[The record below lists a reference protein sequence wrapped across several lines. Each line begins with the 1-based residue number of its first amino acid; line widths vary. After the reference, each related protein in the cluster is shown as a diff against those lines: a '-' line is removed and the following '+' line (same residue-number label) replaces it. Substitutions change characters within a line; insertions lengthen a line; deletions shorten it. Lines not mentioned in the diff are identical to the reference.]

1 MVSVRRVAPILLLAV
16 TVPVWAQAPT
26 STTSTSAA
34 STTTQATPKKKTTKK
49 AAAKPAPASTTTS
62 STSTGAPAMT
72 PAETT
77 TSATTATTT
86 SGTTTT
92 TKKTAAKKP
101 KKSSTKAATKKEA
114 APSTEKKAT
123 TKTAAKSTHPPR
135 ELHKVGDHWTAYNPP
150 DPSTYPAGAKT
161 YAIKQGDTLWALGK
175 QFYNNAYLWPQ
186 IWEANTWITD
196 AHWIYP
202 GDVLLLE
209 GEIQQQATTQGG
221 GGTTATTGTGTTGTG
236 TTEGQQYGGQQ
247 PGVGTAL
254 GAPSTFHYMTAAD
267 AVGGSVGPVALA
279 TEKDL
284 YCYGYIGDPGELFAN
299 RISGWE
305 DVEVRYQP
313 GATRQEIDGS
323 EGDLVFVDGG
333 TATGLVAGETYI
345 LVIPHDLVPH
355 PVTKQVL
362 GLEYEYRGQ
371 IKILCADA
379 NKSRGII
386 TQSCAEIPIGAFL
399 KPLPQLPIPL
409 ARIPSLP
416 AFCDPASGKTN
427 GYIVAS
433 QGGSF
438 LESLG
443 EGQLIGINLG
453 RDDQVN
459 PGEFLTVFRDE
470 QAGSPER
477 QVLGEI
483 AVLTAEGHTATARIV
498 LMRRS
503 MHIGDRVEVR

>member
-1 MVSVRRVAPILLLAV
+1 MTP
-16 TVPVWAQAPT
+16 AQT
-26 STTSTSAA
+26 TTSAPAA
-34 STTTQATPKKKTTKK
+34 TTTKK
-49 AAAKPAPASTTTS
+49 AATKTKKSKAST
-62 STSTGAPAMT
+62 
-72 PAETT
+72 
-77 TSATTATTT
+77 
-86 SGTTTT
+86 
-92 TKKTAAKKP
+92 
-101 KKSSTKAATKKEA
+101 TKAATKKEE
-114 APSTEKKAT
+114 APATEKKPA
-123 TKTAAKSTHPPR
+123 TKTASKSSRPPKP
-135 ELHKVGDHWTAYNPP
+135 LHKVGDHWTAYNPP
-150 DPSTYPAGAKT
+150 DPSTYPPGAKT
-161 YAIKQGDTLWALGK
+161 YAIKAGDTLWALGK

-221 GGTTATTGTGTTGTG
+221 GTTTTAGGTTATG
-236 TTEGQQYGGQQ
+236 TTEGGQQYGGQQ

-254 GAPSTFHYMTAAD
+254 GAPSTFRYTTAAD
-267 AVGGSVGPVALA
+267 AVGGSAGPVALA

-333 TATGLVAGETYI
+333 SATGLVAGETYI
-345 LVIPHDLVPH
+345 LVVPHDLVPH
-355 PVTKQVL
+355 PVTGQVL

-371 IKILCADA
+371 LRVLCTEA

-386 TQSCAEIPIGAFL
+386 TQSCAEIPIGSYL
-399 KPLPQLPIPL
+399 KPMPQLPIPL

-453 RDDQVN
+453 HEDQVN
-459 PGEFLTVFRDE
+459 PGEFLTVYRD
-470 QAGSPER
+470 QQMGSPER

-483 AVLTAEGHTATARIV
+483 TVLTTEAHTATARIV

>member
-16 TVPVWAQAPT
+16 TLPVWAQAPT
-26 STTSTSAA
+26 STTSTA
-34 STTTQATPKKKTTKK
+34 TTTQKKTTKK
-49 AAAKPAPASTTTS
+49 AAATPAPAPASTQTTS
-62 STSTGAPAMT
+62 TATPTTGTFAPA
-72 PAETT
+72 
-77 TSATTATTT
+77 ATTT
-86 SGTTTT
+86 SSANAPATTT
-92 TKKTAAKKP
+92 TKKAAAKP
-101 KKSSTKAATKKEA
+101 KKSTTKAATKKEA
-114 APSTEKKAT
+114 APEKKPA
-123 TKTAAKSTHPPR
+123 TKTAAKATHPPR
-135 ELHKVGDHWTAYNPP
+135 ELHKVGDHWTPYNPP

-161 YAIKQGDTLWALGK
+161 YTIKAGDTLWALGK

-221 GGTTATTGTGTTGTG
+221 GTTGTGAATTGTGTTA
-236 TTEGQQYGGQQ
+236 EQMPGGQQ
-247 PGVGTAL
+247 PGVGQAL
-254 GAPSTFHYMTAAD
+254 GAPSTFRYTTAAD

-299 RISGWE
+299 RIAGWE
-305 DVEVRYQP
+305 DAEVRYQP

-323 EGDLVFVDGG
+323 EGDLVFIEGG
-333 TATGLVAGETYI
+333 TSTGLVAGETYI

-355 PVTKQVL
+355 PVTGSVV

-371 IKILCADA
+371 VKVLCAEG

-386 TQSCAEIPIGAFL
+386 TQSCAEIPTGSFL
-399 KPLPQLPIPL
+399 KPMPQLPIPL

-443 EGQLIGINLG
+443 EGQLVGIDLG

-459 PGEFLTVFRDE
+459 PGEFLTVYRDQ
-470 QAGSPER
+470 QAGSQER
-477 QVLGEI
+477 QVLGEL

-503 MHIGDRVEVR
+503 MHIGDRVEIR

>member
-16 TVPVWAQAPT
+16 TMPVWAQAPT
-26 STTSTSAA
+26 STTSTAT
-34 STTTQATPKKKTTKK
+34 TTTQKKKTTKK
-49 AAAKPAPASTTTS
+49 AAATPAPAPASTTTS
-62 STSTGAPAMT
+62 STQTGAPPMT

-77 TSATTATTT
+77 TATAATTTT
-86 SGTTTT
+86 SGKTT
-92 TKKTAAKKP
+92 TKKAASKT
-101 KKSSTKAATKKEA
+101 KKSKASTTKAATKKEA
-114 APSTEKKAT
+114 APATEKKPA

-135 ELHKVGDHWTAYNPP
+135 ELHKVGDHWTPYNPP

-221 GGTTATTGTGTTGTG
+221 GTTTTTGTGTTGTG
-236 TTEGQQYGGQQ
+236 TTEGQPYGGQQ

-254 GAPSTFHYMTAAD
+254 GAPSTFRYTTAAD
-267 AVGGSVGPVALA
+267 AVGGTVGPVALA

-299 RISGWE
+299 RIAGWE

-323 EGDLVFVDGG
+323 EGDLVFIDGG
-333 TATGLVAGETYI
+333 SATGLVAGETYI
-345 LVIPHDLVPH
+345 LVVPHDLVPH
-355 PVTKQVL
+355 PVTGQVL

-371 IKILCADA
+371 VKVLCTEA

-386 TQSCAEIPIGAFL
+386 TQSCAEIPQGSYL
-399 KPLPQLPIPL
+399 KPMPQLPIPL

-427 GYIVAS
+427 GYIVSS

-443 EGQLIGINLG
+443 EGQLIGISLG
-453 RDDQVN
+453 HDDQVN
-459 PGEFLTVFRDE
+459 PGEFLTVYRDQQE
-470 QAGSPER
+470 GRSPER

-483 AVLTAEGHTATARIV
+483 AVLTTEGHTATARIV